1 MKPQDKIDHNDF
13 QELHK
18 HKGSENYEVVKLFDK
33 KMEVKDKLLVDKKT
47 NNLFVKAFQE
57 DKLHEQK
64 TFKTNRVSALGN
76 KLEVLEDSY
85 DILNDGTMWY
95 TNNYLNWILYGD
107 TTELKYLDPFS
118 NKEIDNPYKFKT
130 EEKDPEKWLAKFKE
144 LYDKSLY
151 IYTDLSFY
159 YFKIDSEWFLM
170 DNILEGIPEDLE
182 EQYPAK
188 EDQDIRMVAL
198 KDMSPTYFVPPNER
212 ETNLIKEIDYE
223 STFYEEKKGLD
234 SFKYSAGWWYLEVYM
249 PLGDTLRIKRYASFK
264 NPALELYKIPNAYG
278 GRQDVL
284 FIVQTPKNAHIE
296 QVAGMYAIRPRD
308 AEQPQR
314 RYNLIVYKRD
324 KEGYKIIDKEKS
336 VETEEYKDWVKKKR
350 R

>member
-1 MKPQDKIDHNDF
+1 
-13 QELHK
+13 
-18 HKGSENYEVVKLFDK
+18 
-33 KMEVKDKLLVDKKT
+33 
-47 NNLFVKAFQE
+47 
-57 DKLHEQK
+57 
-64 TFKTNRVSALGN
+64 
-76 KLEVLEDSY
+76 
-85 DILNDGTMWY
+85 
-95 TNNYLNWILYGD
+95 
-107 TTELKYLDPFS
+107 
-118 NKEIDNPYKFKT
+118 
-130 EEKDPEKWLAKFKE
+130 
-144 LYDKSLY
+144 
-151 IYTDLSFY
+151 
-159 YFKIDSEWFLM
+159 M

-188 EDQDIRMVAL
+188 EDEDIRMVAL

-308 AEQPQR
+308 PEQPQR
-314 RYNLIVYKRD
+314 RYSLIVYKRNRD
-324 KEGYKIIDKEKS
+324 GYKVIDKEKS
-336 VETEEYKDWVKKKR
+336 IETEEYKAWVKKKKG
-350 R
+350 